1 MGHVVSL
8 VFPKSV
14 ILAHEKQTLDEIH
27 ELLPR
32 VFQCVKSQVDGL
44 DEHEDQE
51 RLDLGMLQML
61 HSLQPG
67 AGYRELDEW

>member
-1 MGHVVSL
+1 M
-8 VFPKSV
+8 FPKSV
-14 ILAHEKQTLDEIH
+14 VLAHEKQTLDEIH

-32 VFQCVKSQVDGL
+32 VFQCVNSQVDGL

-51 RLDLGMLQML
+51 RLDLGMFQML

-67 AGYRELDEW
+67 GTVNWMSGERKESAL